1 MQDCVCQMPVQFET
15 WPTRG
20 SAWLTL
26 VAMQVMRFYYEDGAT
41 DEWCQRFHACVEEKC
56 KRKCKI
62 IRSSTKVLRGVR
74 VGPCKEMVF
83 NPALNCPRLMDD
95 ERRCNGS
102 SFQTV
107 EAATWKL
114 CRPSCVLV
122 EGTIMSWRS
131 AQWRFARPETPAT
144 GTQTLLK

>member
-1 MQDCVCQMPVQFET
+1 LTD
-15 WPTRG
+15 TRCNA
-20 SAWLTL
+20 SN
-26 VAMQVMRFYYEDGAT
+26 EDGAT
-41 DEWCQRFHACVEEKC
+41 DEWCQRFHACVEEKF

-83 NPALNCPRLMDD
+83 NPALNCPRLIDD
-95 ERRCNGS
+95 DRRCNGS

-107 EAATWKL
+107 GAATWKL

-131 AQWRFARPETPAT
+131 AQ
-144 GTQTLLK
+144 